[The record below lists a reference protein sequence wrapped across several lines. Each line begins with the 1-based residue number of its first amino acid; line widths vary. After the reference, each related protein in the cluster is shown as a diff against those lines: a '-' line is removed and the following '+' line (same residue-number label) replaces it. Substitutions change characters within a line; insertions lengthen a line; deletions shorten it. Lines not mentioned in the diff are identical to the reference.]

1 MRRQHVLRTCAS
13 CLALLI
19 VLHGGL
25 ALTRSMAREPDKDGW
40 IELIGSGDLTAW
52 KATTGW
58 LSVGDVSLD
67 PENPKRLKV
76 EAGTGVLYN
85 GPLGRAMNLLTKES
99 FGDVE
104 VHLEFNVPKG
114 SNSGIKLDAVYEI
127 QIFDSFGVEKMTAM
141 QNGGVYPRA
150 ELLPKYHYLDDG
162 HPPRTNA
169 SRPPGEWQTLDI
181 DWHAPK
187 FDAEGKKITNARLEK
202 VVLNGQVIHE
212 NLEVLTPTGNNWKK
226 QETPTG
232 PILLQGDHGP
242 VAFRNV
248 RVRPIR

>member
-1 MRRQHVLRTCAS
+1 
-13 CLALLI
+13 
-19 VLHGGL
+19 
-25 ALTRSMAREPDKDGW
+25 MAGDPDKDGW
-40 IELIGSGDLTAW
+40 IELIGSADLTAW

-67 PENPKRLKV
+67 PENPKRLKG
-76 EAGTGVLYN
+76 EAGTGVVYN
-85 GPLGRAMNLLTKES
+85 GPLGRATNLLTKES

-114 SNSGIKLDAVYEI
+114 SNSGIKLGAVYEI

-150 ELLPKYHYLDDG
+150 ELLPKYHYIDEG

-181 DWHAPK
+181 VWHAPK
-187 FDAEGKKITNARLEK
+187 VDAEGKKISNGRFDK

-226 QETPTG
+226 PETPTG

-248 RVRPIR
+248 RVRLIR